1 MAGGNRLLSSTCT
14 LLRIGNDGIAAFRLQ
29 QDLAQTWKNGRLQ
42 FHQNQHSMAFNHWK
56 AGRTLEF
63 CLTGPL
69 IFAVSYNFDTAFMT
83 VLETTGLCWICK
95 QDETRLG
102 GATLFQIAMLSGPKI
117 KWSFLV
123 ILLTHHPRIFCTLYF
138 CRSESVPG
146 VLVGDVFLLTDVFRC
161 HVSCIQQNWMAK
173 DQSICGLPV
182 YFDFADVTSSS

>member
-1 MAGGNRLLSSTCT
+1 MYFASDWRRWHSRISAAARFST
-14 LLRIGNDGIAAFRLQ
+14 
-29 QDLAQTWKNGRLQ
+29 DLEEWTASVPPEPTQT
-42 FHQNQHSMAFNHWK
+42 MAFNHWK

-69 IFAVSYNFDTAFMT
+69 IFAVSHNFDTAFMT

-95 QDETRLG
+95 QDETCLG

-173 DQSICGLPV
+173 DQSICGLPG